1 MTDNDTDAI
10 GELERRLGILLRTGV
25 TLSALGLAVG
35 LAVWLARPDLQE
47 SGWLLQG
54 GLFALMATPVVRV
67 LVSLAGYVRMRDWL
81 FVATTAAVLVELAVS
96 VMSAVHKR

>member
-1 MTDNDTDAI
+1 
-10 GELERRLGILLRTGV
+10 
-25 TLSALGLAVG
+25 
-35 LAVWLARPDLQE
+35 
-47 SGWLLQG
+47 
-54 GLFALMATPVVRV
+54 MATPVVRV